1 MDTFWVR
8 CVGKKWVYRRKE
20 MEEKG
25 ERERDSASD
34 IFENNDMIK
43 SEETIFDNL
52 YKPM

>member
-1 MDTFWVR
+1 M
-8 CVGKKWVYRRKE
+8 GIQ
-20 MEEKG
+20 EERDGTKRG